1 MDVIDTWCPVTSNLQ
16 QGSILE
22 QKEELTPSEAH
33 KMQMYVCSVKTF
45 FELKILFNL
54 RSVWSTIKVCL
65 GLD

>member
-22 QKEELTPSEAH
+22 QKEELPPSGAH

-45 FELKILFNL
+45 LEL
-54 RSVWSTIKVCL
+54 
-65 GLD
+65 